1 MAIRTYKVTLDSKNT
16 IAPEP
21 VFLRQ
26 GDRTGA
32 VVIDATVMDNGTPV
46 SISGLTPMFR
56 ANTADGE
63 AVIADST
70 GFTIIDAVGGRFTYE
85 VPNALSSV
93 PGKVTTAYFT
103 FTNASG
109 SESTFDVAFVIKA
122 AADITKPQAS
132 DYITII
138 DGTIDTLQQKIDKI
152 NAKIPIILDNFA
164 TGIKGTYDSL
174 DALKAAF
181 PKGDQGIYVTT
192 DTKQWWYWSV
202 ANSAWQAGGP
212 YGSQSLSDGQKK
224 DMAIYI
230 GNENNYI
237 ENASFINDDVS
248 AVRHNSGTTVTVDHS
263 YGKTSAHV
271 VGSASLGN
279 TDVYFNLPFTDPTVG
294 GFIGKQWEFSVIVS
308 SSKVSS
314 FKPVMDISSDA
325 GIQRQFLSEQYVL
338 NTLNDRTI
346 IRVVTPKPIDIF
358 DVTNTKWVHFGL
370 ATNDPTV
377 DYLIMEP
384 TIKQY
389 IPPTAETN
397 KKLQYENGKIQNLF
411 PDKFLVTRN
420 KNLLVT
426 NAGANKEISFFDNKN
441 WFHVFKS
448 ATAGNTDT
456 YYSLNV
462 PTDSR
467 INGNFQHNSWKFKF
481 LLKSDHDA
489 DFDVRLDMFD
499 SSLTVHQ
506 IPFKHVHV
514 VAGQTY
520 LIDAD
525 TPVLNSGAYDISK
538 GLGTVH
544 FAISTNDATPSYY
557 IAEIEISRSPL
568 SAELQGDNVVQ
579 KDGITKLGAMLL
591 YYNNAVTVSRS
602 NHQGKDWL
610 KVLHDVNTPVKLPSD
625 TDAYFNFKNIFSDNR
640 FSDFI
645 NSPWKFDFTIRTP
658 YPAHIN
664 VHLDIFDKTG
674 NLVTI
679 PLSAALV
686 RANDNVKIKTSTP
699 LLRLVYKSDPA
710 NIARANFVISCPD
723 SFFEYDITDVTIAR
737 ITPDLPNDTT
747 DGSVIAKNELPLWL
761 QTYLITNGVQ
771 LSSTRLNDTWGVKVI
786 GASSGTGNTDVYYG
800 VNNAYPNVSEFKKHR
815 YNMHIDMVSD
825 VDQNV
830 NLRLD
835 FMNKGAFVGSASLG
849 EFNVKAGVEAR
860 LTGYSPDLSKA
871 ISGDYDVIHA
881 VIRVSVP
888 MNIVSYVISK
898 WSLTQVPDI
907 LVSNNSMIN
916 NLPTI
921 SINGDL
927 PAKKGDTVID
937 GFEYSD
943 QGRKIAG
950 FSSTG
955 IQGQTSAS
963 FVKKSLKFKLFSD
976 TAMSDKLKFKIIA
989 NLPKTNRLTVKAFY
1003 SEETLSLDPIAN
1015 VIMHDLAATRKT
1027 FSDKLLGMQYLGFN
1041 TGRPVNLLWNGQY
1054 YGLYYMR
1061 AGQTEDVYNIDD
1073 SDPNQFVVEGE
1084 SESGA
1089 SMFQAP
1095 HVTKWD
1101 DGSSQ
1106 SSLEFEFA
1114 ANVPDPLSDAQKTA
1128 FDNFVNKVYSADV
1141 DTFKGFTN
1149 AVSKEAAIDYII
1161 FYNLLG
1167 SVDSC
1172 GRNLEWATWDG
1183 GQNFMVIPY
1192 DFDQLLFNNYNGTS
1206 VSNINADG
1214 YPVKQMR
1221 TGSTSNKYFDLVA
1234 AAYPDEIK
1242 ARYAELR
1249 SGILSESNVL
1259 HLFEDYM
1266 ASIDQMNYDRE
1277 LEKFPRNVV
1286 VNGKYIM
1293 DTIYKRF
1300 KIVDT
1305 QFAKH
1310 L

>member
-1 MAIRTYKVTLDSKNT
+1 
-16 IAPEP
+16 
-21 VFLRQ
+21 
-26 GDRTGA
+26 
-32 VVIDATVMDNGTPV
+32 MDNMNPIGNGFNFPHFHPLNFRDYRNYLPTAYDDSLSMQESLLQV
-46 SISGLTPMFR
+46 LNFCNEIGLLNQNMSDNWNMLLGWIKT
-56 ANTADGE
+56 NGID
-63 AVIADST
+63 
-70 GFTIIDAVGGRFTYE
+70 DAVGAQL
-85 VPNALSSV
+85 NAWV
-93 PGKVTTAYFT
+93 V
-103 FTNASG
+103 
-109 SESTFDVAFVIKA
+109 
-122 AADITKPQAS
+122 
-132 DYITII
+132 
-138 DGTIDTLQQKIDKI
+138 DGTFEKILDKTAFATIQKNFEDYKASLQQQLADGQAAQLDTYNKRADVQDQYLHSQVSNMMDTI
-152 NAKIPIILDNFA
+152 NNFA
-164 TGIKGTYDSL
+164 TGVKGTYDSL

-181 PKGDQGIYVTT
+181 PTGDAGIYVTT
-192 DTKQWWYWSV
+192 DTKQWWYWSKT
-202 ANSAWQAGGP
+202 NSAWQLGGA
-212 YGSQSLSDGQKK
+212 YNSQTLTDAQKQDTLMYILSQK
-224 DMAIYI
+224 
-230 GNENNYI
+230 NYVP
-237 ENASFINDDVS
+237 NPTFINDDVS
-248 AVRHNSGTTVTVDHS
+248 AVRHNAGTAVNVDHS

-271 VGSASLGN
+271 TGSASLGN
-279 TDVYFNLPFTDPTVG
+279 TDVYFDLPFNDPKVG

-308 SSKVSS
+308 SSKVTSLT
-314 FKPVMDISSDA
+314 PVMDISSDS
-325 GIQRQFLSEQYVL
+325 GVQRQFLSEQYVL
-338 NTLNDRTI
+338 NVPNNRTI

-358 DVTNTKWVHFGL
+358 DVTNTNWVHFGL
-370 ATNDPTV
+370 TTNDPTV
-377 DYLIMEP
+377 DYMIMDP

-397 KKLQYENGKIQNLF
+397 KKLQYESGKIQNLF
-411 PDKFLVTRN
+411 PDKSLVTRN

-426 NAGANKEISFFDNKN
+426 NAGANKEITFFDNKN
-441 WFHVFKS
+441 WFHIFQS
-448 ATAGNTDT
+448 ATADNTDA

-467 INGNFQHNSWKFKF
+467 VNGNFHHNSWKFKF

-489 DFDVRLDMFD
+489 DFDVRLDIFD
-499 SSLTVHQ
+499 SSSTVHQ

-514 VAGQTY
+514 TSGQTY

-525 TPVLNSGAYDISK
+525 SPILNSGAYDISK

-544 FAISTNDATPSYY
+544 FAISTNDPALSYY
-557 IAEIEISRSPL
+557 ITDIEISRSAL
-568 SAELQGDNVVQ
+568 STEQQSDNVIQ
-579 KDGITKLGAMLL
+579 KDGIMKLGSLLL
-591 YYNNAVTVSRS
+591 YANNGVTVSRS

-610 KVLHDVNTPVKLPSD
+610 EIFHALDTPIKSPSD
-625 TDAYFNFKNIFSDNR
+625 TDAYFAFKNILSDNR
-640 FSDFI
+640 FTDFI

-658 YPAHIN
+658 VPANIS

-679 PLSAALV
+679 PLSTAIV

-723 SFFEYDITDVTIAR
+723 SFIDYHITDVAIAR

-747 DGSVIAKNELPLWL
+747 DGSIIAKNELPLWL

-771 LSSTRLNDTWGVKVI
+771 LSSIRLNDKWAVKMT

-800 VNNAYPNVSEFKKHR
+800 VNNAYPNLSEFKKHR
-815 YNMHIDMVSD
+815 YNMHIDMISD

-835 FMNKGAFVGSASLG
+835 FFKQGAFVASASLG

-860 LTGYSPDLSKA
+860 MTGYAPDLSKV

-881 VIRVSVP
+881 VIKVSAP
-888 MNIVSYVISK
+888 MNTLSYVISN

-927 PAKKGDTVID
+927 PAKKGDTVVN

-943 QGRKIAG
+943 QGRKISG
-950 FSSTG
+950 LSSTG
-955 IQGQTSAS
+955 ISGQTSAS
-963 FVKKSLKFKLFSD
+963 FLKKSLKFKLFSD
-976 TAMSDKLKFKIIA
+976 TAMTNKLKFKIIA
-989 NLPKTNRLTVKAFY
+989 NLPATNRFTAKAFY
-1003 SEETLSLDPIAN
+1003 SDETLSLDPIAN
-1015 VIMHDLAATRKT
+1015 VIMHDLTATRKT

-1041 TGRPVNLLWNGQY
+1041 RGRPVNLLWNGQY
-1054 YGLYYMR
+1054 YGLYYLR
-1061 AGQTEDVYNIDD
+1061 AGKIEDVYNVDD
-1073 SDPNQFVVEGE
+1073 TDPNQFVVEGE

-1089 SMFQAP
+1089 AMFQAP
-1095 HVTKWD
+1095 HITKWD
-1101 DGSSQ
+1101 DGTSQ

-1114 ANVPDPLSDAQKTA
+1114 ANAPDTLSDAQKTA
-1128 FDNFVNKVYSADV
+1128 FDNFVNKVYNADV
-1141 DTFKGFTN
+1141 NTFKGFTN
-1149 AVSKEAAIDYII
+1149 DVSKEAAIDYII

-1167 SVDSC
+1167 NVDSC

-1192 DFDQLLFNNYNGTS
+1192 DFDQLLFNNYNGSS
-1206 VSNINADG
+1206 VSDINADG

-1249 SGILSESNVL
+1249 SGILSESNVI

-1277 LEKFPRNVV
+1277 LEKFPRNVI

-1300 KIVDT
+1300 KIVDS
-1305 QFAKH
+1305 QFATH
-1310 L
+1310 LK